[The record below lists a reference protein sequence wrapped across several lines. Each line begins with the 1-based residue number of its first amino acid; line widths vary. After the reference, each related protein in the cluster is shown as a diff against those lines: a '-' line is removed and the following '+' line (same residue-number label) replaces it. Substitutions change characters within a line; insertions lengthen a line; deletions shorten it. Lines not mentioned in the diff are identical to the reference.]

1 MLSGLLLTAALAV
14 GQEPPAPEPPGPEGP
29 AAAAAARPETARET
43 ANIPTP
49 PPERWPL
56 MKLLQGT
63 WAGYLMEGNRLQFSG
78 WVDMSYTA
86 SSDRARN
93 DPLGWNYRAN
103 DFLLQQNWLR
113 FERTVVTSGTTEPT
127 FGFRTDWLL
136 PGSDARYTISRGLFS
151 GQLTSVNGHAVTYP
165 IDPIQFYGEAYFPTV
180 GQGLDV
186 KVGRFVA
193 LYGLET
199 NAAIDNAIW
208 SHAYSFVYDP
218 FTHTGLLG
226 TLKATPAWTV
236 QTGLVLGSDVFI
248 DPAATPT
255 SIGGVRWAPPGGRD
269 SVLFTWIVGPGR
281 FNQRR
286 EFHNPDLFD
295 VVYAHQFNPRLTYT
309 LEILYALTTN
319 VPDIGFADWLG
330 VIQYA
335 TWVLTPR
342 LNGNARLEFFD
353 DFQGM
358 RTGFA
363 GLYTALTLG
372 LNFRPYRSVIL
383 RPEIRYDRNGQSRPF
398 EGKHDLFTAG
408 TDVILRW

>member
-1 MLSGLLLTAALAV
+1 MLSCLLLTAALAT
-14 GQEPPAPEPPGPEGP
+14 GQAPADPEQAAPEAPT
-29 AAAAAARPETARET
+29 AAIAAKPETARAT
-43 ANIPTP
+43 ANVPT
-49 PPERWPL
+49 PPERWWL
-56 MKLLQGT
+56 MKWLQGT
-63 WAGYLMEGNRLQFSG
+63 WPGALLEDNRMQLSG

-103 DFLLQQNWLR
+103 DFLLQQNWIR

-127 FGFRTDWLL
+127 FGFRNDWIL
-136 PGSDARYTISRGLFS
+136 PGSDARYTIARGLFS
-151 GQLTSVNGHAVTYP
+151 GQLTDVNGHAVTYP
-165 IDPIQFYGEAYFPTV
+165 IDPIQFYGEAYFPTI
-180 GQGLDV
+180 GQGLDI
-186 KVGRFVA
+186 KLGRFFA
-193 LYGLET
+193 LYGSES

-208 SHAYSFVYDP
+208 SHAYSFVYNP
-218 FTHTGLLG
+218 FTHTGILG
-226 TLKATPAWTV
+226 TLKPAPAWTV
-236 QTGLVLGSDVFI
+236 QLGLVLGSDVFI

-269 SVLFTWIVGPGR
+269 NVLFTWIVGSGR

-295 VVYAHQFNPRLTYT
+295 LVYLHQFNPRLSYT
-309 LEILYALTTN
+309 LETLYALTRN
-319 VPDIGFADWLG
+319 VPDMGFAHWLG
-330 VIQYA
+330 VINYA
-335 TWVLTPR
+335 TYVLTPR
-342 LNGNARLEFFD
+342 LNSNARLEFFD

-372 LNFRPYRSVIL
+372 LNFRPYKSVII
-383 RPEIRYDRNGQSRPF
+383 RPEIRYDRNWESRPF
-398 EGKHDLFTAG
+398 EDKHDLFTAG